1 MYSETTNQIEVTV
14 EPVYLED
21 QSTPDDGRY
30 VWAYQIRIENQ
41 GDRAVQLINRHWR
54 ITDGTGR
61 LQEVHGPGVVGEQ
74 PVLKPGQRF
83 EYASGCPLPTPT
95 GFMVGTYEMEYENG
109 DRFDV
114 RIPMFSLDSP
124 HASTAVH

>member
-1 MYSETTNQIEVTV
+1 MYSETTNDISVTV
-14 EPVYLED
+14 EPIFLED
-21 QSTPDDGRY
+21 QSAPDDGRY

-41 GDRAVQLINRHWR
+41 GERAVQLINRHWK

-61 LQEVHGPGVVGEQ
+61 LQEVDGPGVVGEQ
-74 PVLKPGQRF
+74 PVLKPGESF
-83 EYASGCPLPTPT
+83 EYASGCPLTTPT

-114 RIPMFSLDSP
+114 SIPMFSLDSP
-124 HASTAVH
+124 HASAAVH

>member
-124 HASTAVH
+124 HVHPVVH